1 MNSSQS
7 FDRAAHIYDQTRLLP
22 EPTATHGIQAILDIT
37 GPEAFILDAGTGTG
51 RISIPLLKRGAR
63 LFGCDLSMKMLLRL
77 QEKFPSTQLAQA
89 DAVDLPFPTN
99 CFDALL
105 TVHVMHLVGPWREAL
120 RDFRR
125 VLKPGGAYLNI
136 RTYESV
142 GLSLREQI
150 RDSWR
155 NWVSARGVDVRHPGA
170 QNRTELLQELQIMG
184 ASVMEV
190 EAVRYTHVYSLQE
203 ELERY
208 QTRVYSDTWKIP
220 DDIYEESIQEVRA
233 RIVGD
238 YGSLDQKLEEEVR
251 FAIDVVRFES

>member
-1 MNSSQS
+1 MNTSQS

-37 GPEAFILDAGTGTG
+37 GPEALILDAGTGTG

-63 LFGCDLSMKMLLRL
+63 LVGCDLSMKMLLRL
-77 QEKFPSTQLAQA
+77 QEKFSSAQLAQA
-89 DAVDLPFPTN
+89 DAAGLPFPEN
-99 CFDALL
+99 QFDALL
-105 TVHVMHLVGPWREAL
+105 TVHVMHLVSPWREAL
-120 RDFRR
+120 REFKR
-125 VLKPGGAYLNI
+125 VLKPGGSYLNI

-150 RDSWR
+150 RDFWRSW
-155 NWVSARGVDVRHPGA
+155 VTARGIDVRHPGV
-170 QNRTELLQELQIMG
+170 QNREELLQELQIMG
-184 ASVMEV
+184 TNVMEV
-190 EAVRYTHVYSLQE
+190 EVVRYTHIYTLRE

-220 DDIYEESIQEVRA
+220 EAIFEQSVQELRS
-233 RIVGD
+233 RIVGN
-238 YGSLDQKLEEEVR
+238 YGSLDQQLEDKVR

>member
-1 MNSSQS
+1 
-7 FDRAAHIYDQTRLLP
+7 
-22 EPTATHGIQAILDIT
+22 
-37 GPEAFILDAGTGTG
+37 
-51 RISIPLLKRGAR
+51 
-63 LFGCDLSMKMLLRL
+63 
-77 QEKFPSTQLAQA
+77 
-89 DAVDLPFPTN
+89 
-99 CFDALL
+99 
-105 TVHVMHLVGPWREAL
+105 
-120 RDFRR
+120 
-125 VLKPGGAYLNI
+125 
-136 RTYESV
+136 
-142 GLSLREQI
+142 
-150 RDSWR
+150 
-155 NWVSARGVDVRHPGA
+155 
-170 QNRTELLQELQIMG
+170 MG